1 MNVDSDLEQRF
12 ARFVEHHVLH
22 GTRLPIDALVADR
35 PQLAGPLGRLIE
47 QYLRLTT
54 TLDIGLRA
62 PAVLAPEPALPAFEG
77 FRTIE
82 RVGVGG
88 MGQVFKLQDLKLD
101 RFVAA
106 KAIRVDRRANLLA
119 DFLREARSLALFKDR
134 RIVQIFEFRANADP
148 PVIIMEFVDGF
159 ELGRLGPSL
168 EFRQR
173 ARVLVEV
180 CDALQHAHDLG
191 LQHRDLKP
199 SNIMLDEALAPK
211 ILDFGLSASDPSSG
225 HLIGTPHYLAPEQLD
240 PAQPIDARTDVYA
253 LGVIL
258 YELLTGTVPYSAG
271 EMKNLLQAIQHDEPR
286 LPIEI
291 DPLVP
296 EPLQAVALK
305 AMERHPVDRY
315 QSAAEMA
322 LDLRRY
328 LDGRP
333 VLARPTI
340 YASTLGTRVRPHV
353 EQIDEW
359 LRLKLIYPH
368 EAERLRAA
376 YRQLDAREDDWIVE
390 SRTLSYSQIAL
401 YLGAFLLVCG
411 SLFYFGAHRFYDAVK
426 GVARPFFALA
436 APFLGLN
443 IAGRYLYRRDHRAV
457 AVAFFLAGV
466 GLLPLFLLIWFH
478 ETGLWVVVR
487 DAPNQ
492 LFNDASVSN
501 RQLQVTIAVACAWG
515 GWLALRT
522 KTVALATVL
531 AFLLFLLT
539 VVLLGDFGLRGWIE
553 NAQFDRIALHFW
565 PLAVAYSLVGGLA
578 ERTGRSWFARPAYV
592 GGVVVVVAVLDL
604 LALDGR
610 TLRYLGLSMQALQSP
625 NVSSLTLLD
634 TLTALTVNGGLFY
647 ALASMI
653 DRHGSERM
661 NVAAWLL
668 FTVTPFSILE
678 PLGYLSKTN
687 EYSSKFDW
695 LYLGMALAIAVV
707 SHVPQRKSFYYAGL
721 LNTGIALYLI
731 AEHRNWFGKPL
742 WAVAV
747 IVCGL
752 LMLVAGFEID
762 RRQRYRSG
770 R

>member
-1 MNVDSDLEQRF
+1 
-12 ARFVEHHVLH
+12 
-22 GTRLPIDALVADR
+22 
-35 PQLAGPLGRLIE
+35 
-47 QYLRLTT
+47 
-54 TLDIGLRA
+54 
-62 PAVLAPEPALPAFEG
+62 
-77 FRTIE
+77 
-82 RVGVGG
+82 
-88 MGQVFKLQDLKLD
+88 
-101 RFVAA
+101 
-106 KAIRVDRRANLLA
+106 
-119 DFLREARSLALFKDR
+119 
-134 RIVQIFEFRANADP
+134 
-148 PVIIMEFVDGF
+148 MEFVDGF
-159 ELGRLGPSL
+159 ELGRIGPSL

-211 ILDFGLSASDPSSG
+211 ILDFGLSASDPSTG
-225 HLIGTPHYLAPEQLD
+225 HLLGTPHYLAPEQLD

-271 EMKNLLQAIQHDEPR
+271 EIKDLLHAIHHDEPR

-328 LDGRP
+328 LDGRR
-333 VLARPTI
+333 VLARPKI

-359 LRLKLIYPH
+359 LHLKLIYPL

-426 GVARPFFALA
+426 GVARPFFALG

-443 IAGRYLYRRDHRAV
+443 IAGRYLYRREHRAV

-478 ETGLWVVVR
+478 ETGLWVVGR

-492 LFNDASVSN
+492 LFDDASVSN
-501 RQLQVTIAVACAWG
+501 RQLQVTIAVACAWA

-522 KTVALATVL
+522 KTAALATVL
-531 AFLLFLLT
+531 AVLLFLLT
-539 VVLLGDFGLRGWIE
+539 VALLGDFGLRGWIE
-553 NAQFDRIALHFW
+553 NALFDRVALHFW

-592 GGVVVVVAVLDL
+592 GGVVTVVAVFDL

-625 NVSSLTLLD
+625 EVSSLTLLD
-634 TLTALTVNGGLFY
+634 TLTALTLNGGLFY
-647 ALASMI
+647 AVALMI
-653 DRHGSERM
+653 DRYGSERM

-678 PLGYLSKTN
+678 PLGYLSETN
-687 EYSSKFDW
+687 EYSNKFDW

-731 AEHRNWFGKPL
+731 AQHRNWFDKPL

-747 IVCGL
+747 IVSGL